1 MTHATAPSA
10 QELDALLARRRQ
22 LSALLLAE
30 QNRLTHPLTESVR
43 QNVVTRLAQLSR
55 FLNEVNTDLTQ
66 LLQTPLRPG
75 ARGGLCCKAF
85 RE

>member
-1 MTHATAPSA
+1 MTQATAAPMP
-10 QELDALLARRRQ
+10 ELEILLARRRQ
-22 LSALLLAE
+22 LSALFLAE

-43 QNVVTRLAQLSR
+43 HDVVARLAQLSG
-55 FLNEVNTDLTQ
+55 FLDEVHTDLIQ

-75 ARGGLCCKAF
+75 ASRGLCCKAF